1 LSLASSILLSD
12 QRARRWRIQKQ
23 QEEDAMLNGL
33 QFVLAH
39 VSDLATARAFYTET
53 LGLTVAAEQPGFVQF
68 AQPGGKG
75 AWFAL
80 SESADARPFSDPELW
95 WYVDDADAVSAQLAQ
110 RGVAIVE
117 QPHDMP
123 FGRVFTIHDPA
134 GAAIYMLEPR

>member
-1 LSLASSILLSD
+1 M
-12 QRARRWRIQKQ
+12 QT
-23 QEEDAMLNGL
+23 NGL

-39 VSDLATARAFYTET
+39 VADLAMARAFYTEK
-53 LGLTVAAEQPGFVQF
+53 LGLTIAAEQPGFVQF

-80 SESADARPFSDPELW
+80 SEDANARPFSDPEFW
-95 WYVDDADAVSAQLAQ
+95 WYVADADSACADLNE
-110 RGVAIVE
+110 RGVEIVE

-134 GAAIYMLEPR
+134 GNTIYMLELR

>member
-1 LSLASSILLSD
+1 
-12 QRARRWRIQKQ
+12 
-23 QEEDAMLNGL
+23 MLNGL

-39 VSDLATARAFYTET
+39 VSDLTAARVFYTEK
-53 LGLTVAAEQPGFVQF
+53 LGLSVAAEQPGFVQF
-68 AQPGGKG
+68 AQPDGKG

-95 WYVDDADAVSAQLAQ
+95 WYVDDADAACADLSARSVEIA
-110 RGVAIVE
+110 E

-134 GAAIYMLEPR
+134 GNTIYMLELR

>member
-1 LSLASSILLSD
+1 
-12 QRARRWRIQKQ
+12 
-23 QEEDAMLNGL
+23 MHTNGL

-39 VSDLATARAFYTET
+39 VSDLATARAFYTEN

-75 AWFAL
+75 AHFAL
-80 SESADARPFSDPELW
+80 SEDATAHAFSDPEFW
-95 WYVDDADAVSAQLAQ
+95 WYVDDADAMCAQLAE
-110 RGVAIVE
+110 RGVEIGE

-134 GAAIYMLEPR
+134 GNTIYMLQPR

>member
-1 LSLASSILLSD
+1 M
-12 QRARRWRIQKQ
+12 QT
-23 QEEDAMLNGL
+23 NGL

-39 VSDLATARAFYTET
+39 VADLAAARAFYTEK

-80 SESADARPFSDPELW
+80 SESANARTFSDPEFW
-95 WYVDDADAVSAQLAQ
+95 WYVDDADVACADLNG
-110 RGVAIVE
+110 RGVEIAE

-134 GAAIYMLEPR
+134 GNILYMLEPR

>member
-1 LSLASSILLSD
+1 M
-12 QRARRWRIQKQ
+12 QT
-23 QEEDAMLNGL
+23 NGL

-39 VSDLATARAFYTET
+39 VADLAMARAFYTEK
-53 LGLTVAAEQPGFVQF
+53 LGLTIAAEQPGFVQF

-80 SESADARPFSDPELW
+80 SEDANARTFSDPEFW
-95 WYVDDADAVSAQLAQ
+95 WYVDNADSACADLNE

-123 FGRVFTIHDPA
+123 FGRVFSIHDPA
-134 GAAIYMLEPR
+134 GNTIYMLELR